1 MDNNLPDKRDEKLYL
16 FDKPENI
23 KRLLHGFYAICALLI
38 VLDFVIHRHIY
49 HSWEVAPAF
58 YAIYGF
64 TGCVVLV
71 LIARWMRSFLMRDE
85 DYYDREEL
93 KQPDPDKEARHVD
106 H

>member
-1 MDNNLPDKRDEKLYL
+1 MDNNHTDKSDEKLYL

-23 KRLLHGFYAICALLI
+23 KRLLRGFYAICGLL
-38 VLDFVIHRHIY
+38 VVMDFVIHRHIY
-49 HSWEVAPAF
+49 HSWENMPVF

-64 TGCVVLV
+64 IGCVVLV
-71 LIARWMRSFLMRDE
+71 LVAKWMRTFLMRSE

-93 KQPDPDKEARHVD
+93 ESFDKEEAPHVD